1 MTGRV
6 VRTLVNT
13 EKEAGYYNARLE
25 AEDLAFGIYF
35 TKFVAGN
42 YKSTK
47 KLILVR
53 QSLNKNHPC
62 H

>member
-1 MTGRV
+1 
-6 VRTLVNT
+6 VNT

-25 AEDLAFGIYF
+25 AEDLVFGIYF

-42 YKSTK
+42 YKPTK

-53 QSLNKNHPC
+53 
-62 H
+62 